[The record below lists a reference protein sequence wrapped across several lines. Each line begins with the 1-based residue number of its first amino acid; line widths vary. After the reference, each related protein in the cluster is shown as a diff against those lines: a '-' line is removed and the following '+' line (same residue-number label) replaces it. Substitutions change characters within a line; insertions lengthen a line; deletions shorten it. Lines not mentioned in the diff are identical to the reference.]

1 MTVIFKL
8 FLMNSIVFKR
18 NKKHALLEISK
29 IESIEKKEV
38 EQRKYKWS
46 DTNYQL
52 QYVLKIIDL
61 LSIEVVFYIN
71 FFFINFTN

>member
-8 FLMNSIVFKR
+8 FLMNSIVLKR

-38 EQRKYKWS
+38 EHRKYKWI

-61 LSIEVVFYIN
+61 LSIEVVFYII
-71 FFFINFTN
+71 FFY